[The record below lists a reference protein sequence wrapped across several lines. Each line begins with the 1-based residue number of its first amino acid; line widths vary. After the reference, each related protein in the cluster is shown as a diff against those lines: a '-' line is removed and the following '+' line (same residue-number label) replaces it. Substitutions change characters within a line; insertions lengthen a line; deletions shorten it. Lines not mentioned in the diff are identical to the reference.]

1 MQWIV
6 RAEIGS
12 DHDAIDRVNRL
23 AFGQDNEGRLVRALR
38 CLPEFLPDLSLVAE
52 AERTIVGHILFTPIH
67 IRGSTPP
74 VPALALAPMAVLP
87 DWQRRGV
94 GSSLVREG
102 IDRCR
107 RLGHAR
113 IIVLGH
119 TEYYPRFGFVPA
131 SSFGI
136 RAPFP
141 VPDDAFMAMALQP
154 DAFAQCIG
162 VVEYP
167 PAFSDV

>member
-6 RAEIGS
+6 RAESES
-12 DHDAIDRVNRL
+12 DHDAIDRVHRL
-23 AFGQDNEGRLVRALR
+23 AFGQANEGRLVRAPR
-38 CLPEFLPDLSLVAE
+38 CFPEFVPDLSLVAE
-52 AERTIVGHILFTPIH
+52 AERAIVGHILFTPIH
-67 IRGSTPP
+67 IRESTLAI
-74 VPALALAPMAVLP
+74 PALALAPMAVLP

-94 GSSLVREG
+94 GSSLVKDG

-107 RLGHAR
+107 RLGHAW

-119 TEYYPRFGFVPA
+119 SEYYPRFGFVPA
-131 SSFGI
+131 SGFGI

-141 VPDDAFMAMALQP
+141 VSDDAFMAMALQP
-154 DAFAQCIG
+154 HAFAECAG